1 MTESE
6 DGLGRFKLSELRR
19 VFKDDAPVVVGVLE
33 QLELCYLCDDSSGG
47 ESVSQ
52 VTSRTD

>member
-1 MTESE
+1 MTQSE

-19 VFKDDAPVVVGVLE
+19 VFKDDAPVVVGVLK
-33 QLELCYLCDDSSGG
+33 QLELCYPCDDSSGG

-52 VTSRTD
+52 VTP